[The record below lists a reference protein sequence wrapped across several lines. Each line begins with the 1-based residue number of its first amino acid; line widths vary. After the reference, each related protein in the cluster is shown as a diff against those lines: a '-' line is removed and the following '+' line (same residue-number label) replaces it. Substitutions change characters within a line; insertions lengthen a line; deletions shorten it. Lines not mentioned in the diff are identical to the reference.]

1 LTLAVDVAFGTRR
14 PWAPSARLLGEWA
27 RVAAGRRGARA
38 GLAIRVVTPAESE
51 RLNRVYR
58 GKQRPTN
65 VLSFPGG
72 STPPAAVRHGE
83 PAPLGDLAICARVVA
98 REAREQEKS
107 LAAHW
112 AHMVVHGVLHL
123 LGYDHEREA
132 DARRMER
139 RERVLLARLGF
150 ANPYRIR
157 GDG

>member
-1 LTLAVDVAFGTRR
+1 MSLAVEVAFATRQ
-14 PWAPSARLLGEWA
+14 PWAPSARLLAEWA
-27 RVAAGRRGARA
+27 RIAAGRRGARA

-51 RLNRVYR
+51 RLNRAFR
-58 GKQRPTN
+58 GLQRPTN
-65 VLSFPGG
+65 VLSFPSG
-72 STPPAAVRHGE
+72 AALTAAQPRTE
-83 PAPLGDLAICARVVA
+83 PASLGDLAICARVVA
-98 REAREQEKS
+98 REARQQKKS

-157 GDG
+157 RDG

>member
-1 LTLAVDVAFGTRR
+1 MSLAVDVAFATRQ
-14 PWAPSARLLGEWA
+14 PWAPSARLLAEWA

-51 RLNRVYR
+51 RLNGTYR
-58 GKQRPTN
+58 GQQRPTN
-65 VLSFPGG
+65 VLSFPTGAA
-72 STPPAAVRHGE
+72 PPAVQPRGG

-98 REAREQEKS
+98 REARAQRKS

-123 LGYDHEREA
+123 LGYDHERDA

-139 RERVLLARLGF
+139 RERLLLARLGF

-157 GDG
+157 RDG